1 MEDSNGTYLSWR
13 TKRGNGGHVQM
24 GRGIDTS
31 DLFTSL
37 FSLSRFLPMSPALCF
52 CSTISGP
59 SNVMPTMDYS
69 HWVSFGMVVARIH
82 RPNYSEYFHIHAR
95 GRFMM
100 IHMPT
105 EISTGF
111 HWYNTELLQQTSQT
125 QVGWMIDSISLIAD
139 DYLESINAANEPFG
153 ITIVNEGMERA
164 AVVIVHLGFV
174 VKAMEFLSNGRGW
187 QPMPYL

>member
-1 MEDSNGTYLSWR
+1 
-13 TKRGNGGHVQM
+13 M

-82 RPNYSEYFHIHAR
+82 RPNYK
-95 GRFMM
+95 
-100 IHMPT
+100 
-105 EISTGF
+105 
-111 HWYNTELLQQTSQT
+111 LLQQTSQT

-164 AVVIVHLGFV
+164 EVVIVHLGFV
-174 VKAMEFLSNGRGW
+174 VNAMEFLSNGRG
-187 QPMPYL
+187 